1 MESCESAALSRDLKT
16 RQRLELVRSEK
27 LTKMGG
33 IMVWRLIL
41 PDMAGSS
48 SWLWK
53 TCQSGGGRG
62 PEYWTIRVAG
72 QSFETFDLFKF
83 TLSGFAVAV
92 AHIARSVAADQADR
106 HARSV

>member
-27 LTKMGG
+27 LTMMGG
-33 IMVWRLIL
+33 IMVSVLVMVLVL

-48 SWLWK
+48 SWPWK

-62 PEYWTIRVAG
+62 PEYW

-92 AHIARSVAADQADR
+92 AHIERSVAADQADR
-106 HARSV
+106 LARSV